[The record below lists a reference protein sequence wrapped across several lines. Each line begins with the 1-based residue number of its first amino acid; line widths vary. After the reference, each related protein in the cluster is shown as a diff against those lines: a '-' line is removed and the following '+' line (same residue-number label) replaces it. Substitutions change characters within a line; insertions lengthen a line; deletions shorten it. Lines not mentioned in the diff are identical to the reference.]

1 MYENRYESKDIL
13 LNFQQ
18 VDYCQVLLLEVF

>member
-1 MYENRYESKDIL
+1 MYENRYESMDIL